1 MATNPLLVEAENMVL
16 SQYFVEDGKG
26 YITLPFTDDDT
37 SIGTASASFTGPTAT
52 YDIVITYFDENDG
65 NSQYT
70 FSLNDEQ
77 VGAWTADKQLGS
89 AIANNKSKTTE
100 TLAGIELT
108 TGDTIQLTGKEDLG
122 ELGRIDSIQF
132 VPIVTPDPEPDPEPD
147 PNPDPEP
154 PAQDP
159 QTPPPINNLFIEA
172 EDMLLD
178 SGFVAKRSAGYIELP
193 PTIDDSSKGSASAI
207 FNGPANT
214 YDIIVTYFDEKD
226 GKADFS
232 LNVNGSQADSWTA
245 DGTFGNAAASPQ
257 SRTTHT
263 ISSVSLATGDALQ
276 VLAQEDDGELGRI
289 DSIKFVPATGS
300 EPEPPTQEPPTQEPP
315 TSEPPTQEP
324 PASGL
329 MIEAEDMQLS
339 GAFSARRNVGYI
351 QLAPTD
357 DDSSSG
363 TASTTFSGPTDTY
376 DIVVTYFDEKDG
388 KSDFALSV
396 NGTQKDSWTADG
408 TFGNAIASD
417 QSRTTRTISNVALT
431 AGDTLQLFAQEDDGE
446 LGRIDSIKFV
456 PATGSE
462 PEPPTQE
469 PPASGLMIEAEDMQ
483 LSGAFSA
490 RRNVGYIQ
498 LAPTDD
504 DSSSGTASTTF
515 SGPTDTYDIVVTYF
529 DEKDGKSDFALSV
542 NGTQKDSWTADGT
555 FGNAVASD
563 QSRTTRTISNVAL
576 TAGDTLQ
583 LFAQE
588 DDGELGRIDSIEFV
602 KKGGQQPDG
611 PLAGSN
617 GVLEIMPLGAS
628 ITRGAEFGSNGKISN
643 RDLQNG
649 YRDHL
654 SNLLKNNGVKFD
666 FVGSQTNGS
675 GGFDQNHEGHGG
687 WKISQIASNITSWLG
702 QYKPEIILLNIGT
715 NDMLASGIT
724 VDSAAQQLS
733 NLIDTIVQLRPASE
747 LIVSSIGPTNPD
759 DLAGSILSTFSQRV
773 DSYNDRVSNIVANK
787 ISEGKKVRFA
797 DVGNALNS
805 SQDLEADGFHPNDRG
820 NQKIADVFYG
830 AIDSVLSETKGSTA
844 RTLAST
850 SNVDPLTGTIS
861 QSAVYSESASEDALT
876 NAKNTDV
883 LTYSSN
889 WNSPFAS
896 IATDEFITS
905 EYYTD
910 GSSGPTST
918 GTEGV
923 YTGLLFET
931 GNELLQTSQQ
941 SANLLNAT
949 EIV

>member
-108 TGDTIQLTGKEDLG
+108 TGDTFQITGKEDLG

-446 LGRIDSIKFV
+446 LGRIDSI
-456 PATGSE
+456 
-462 PEPPTQE
+462 
-469 PPASGLMIEAEDMQ
+469 
-483 LSGAFSA
+483 
-490 RRNVGYIQ
+490 
-498 LAPTDD
+498 
-504 DSSSGTASTTF
+504 
-515 SGPTDTYDIVVTYF
+515 
-529 DEKDGKSDFALSV
+529 
-542 NGTQKDSWTADGT
+542 
-555 FGNAVASD
+555 
-563 QSRTTRTISNVAL
+563 
-576 TAGDTLQ
+576 
-583 LFAQE
+583 
-588 DDGELGRIDSIEFV
+588 EFV

-617 GVLEIMPLGAS
+617 GVLEIMPLGDS